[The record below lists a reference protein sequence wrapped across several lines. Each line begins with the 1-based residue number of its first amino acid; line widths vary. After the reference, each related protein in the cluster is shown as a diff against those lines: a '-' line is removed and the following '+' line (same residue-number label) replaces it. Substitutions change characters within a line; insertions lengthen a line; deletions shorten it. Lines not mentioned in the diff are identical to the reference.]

1 MRVDAACDLCGSP
14 SPTVHHILSGCPT
27 ALDQGRLTWRHDSVL
42 NILVRKFRHHMT
54 SEYSVYADLPGWM
67 ASTSPP
73 STLPSSIS
81 SSSFRPDLV
90 VTNSEEVII
99 LELTICANKQA
110 NFSEAKSRKT
120 EKYASLVSDLE
131 GSGLHVTFGTLEVGS
146 LGHYTKDAPQVLR
159 STLPSLSNKRILDS
173 LAKTSIGCSQLIF
186 NARQCSTWE
195 KDKPFI
201 NFHFILFFFLST
213 LPRAHHSPESK
224 G

>member
-1 MRVDAACDLCGSP
+1 
-14 SPTVHHILSGCPT
+14 
-27 ALDQGRLTWRHDSVL
+27 
-42 NILVRKFRHHMT
+42 MT

-99 LELTICANKQA
+99 RYAPTSRQIFFEAN
-110 NFSEAKSRKT
+110 SRKT

-131 GSGLHVTFGTLEVGS
+131 GVTFDTLEVGS
-146 LGHYTKDAPQVLR
+146 LGHYTKDAPQALR
-159 STLPSLSNKRILDS
+159 STFPSLSKHTIKRLLDS
-173 LAKTSIGCSQLIF
+173 PAKTSIGCSQLIF

-195 KDKPFI
+195 RTNFFSSTI
-201 NFHFILFFFLST
+201 NLHFF
-213 LPRAHHSPESK
+213 
-224 G
+224 